1 MEAAALAGLP
11 KIAEYAP
18 CTVNSVACPVGSA
31 DEIEPPGIFLAVIA
45 QRPVQPCVE
54 TGAGFPCL
62 AGTGNNTM

>member
-31 DEIEPPGIFLAVIA
+31 DEIEPPGIFLA
-45 QRPVQPCVE
+45 
-54 TGAGFPCL
+54 
-62 AGTGNNTM
+62 